1 MTEIRPYFVVFFMR
15 SNAMPFKKGPHL
27 NKFSIHFRLK
37 TKSQDEFYKRFSKMY
52 TFGFLKKEQSMQ
64 RRFID
69 YLIISFKGLAMGAA
83 DAVPGVSG
91 GTIAF
96 ISGIYE
102 ELISTISNVNLSLFK
117 TLFAKGVKAFWQQ
130 ANGNFLTALLL
141 GIIVSFVSFM
151 RLAKYLL
158 EYHPVLIWSFFFGLI
173 VASIYFVG
181 KQITKWN
188 IAVIISLIVGACIA
202 FYITTLPA
210 LANNNN
216 SWFLFLAGSIAICAM
231 ILPGVSGSFILI
243 ILGAY
248 KALSMAIDN
257 WDFKKITIFAL
268 GAFVGLL
275 SFSRVLKWLFRYH
288 HNITLA
294 LLTGFIFGSLNKV
307 WPWKKTIFVMVDK
320 TGEVLP
326 FNQIS
331 SLGTLSVFQKQ
342 TNEFDAYKTVLEES
356 VYAFNYSEINNYIHP
371 QTMPAMG
378 LMILGFLTIFI
389 LEKLGSKKQ

>member
-1 MTEIRPYFVVFFMR
+1 
-15 SNAMPFKKGPHL
+15 
-27 NKFSIHFRLK
+27 
-37 TKSQDEFYKRFSKMY
+37 
-52 TFGFLKKEQSMQ
+52 MQ

-69 YLIISFKGLAMGAA
+69 YLIISLKGIAMGAA

-117 TLFAKGVKAFWQQ
+117 TLFSKGLKAFWQQ

-141 GIIVSFVSFM
+141 GIIISFVSFM

-158 EYHPVLIWSFFFGLI
+158 EYHPILIWSFFFGLI

-188 IAVIISLIVGACIA
+188 IAVIISLIIGACIA

-210 LANNNN
+210 LANNDN
-216 SWFLFLAGSIAICAM
+216 SWFLFLAGAIAICAM
-231 ILPGVSGSFILI
+231 ILPGISGSFILI

-248 KALSMAIDN
+248 KTLSNALH
-257 WDFKKITIFAL
+257 DFDIKKIAIFSIGAL
-268 GAFVGLL
+268 VGLL
-275 SFSRVLKWLFRYH
+275 SFSRILKWLFKHH

-307 WPWKKTIFVMVDK
+307 WPWKKTLTWHTNSKGIK
-320 TGEVLP
+320 TPL
-326 FNQIS
+326 
-331 SLGTLSVFQKQ
+331 
-342 TNEFDAYKTVLEES
+342 LEES
-356 VYAFNYSEINNYIHP
+356 ISPFSFEGENQITVAII
-371 QTMPAMG
+371 